1 MRSASCRD
9 WEGESPCPANSADQ
23 REMEAEAAE
32 EPCVTCAAMRAKY
45 HLLRSTLRVVIDPM
59 HRHML
64 KKRTLLMA
72 GSVCGCFS
80 GGTLRNRKG
89 VAEALPIA

>member
-1 MRSASCRD
+1 M
-9 WEGESPCPANSADQ
+9 
-23 REMEAEAAE
+23 
-32 EPCVTCAAMRAKY
+32 
-45 HLLRSTLRVVIDPM
+45 LRSTLRVVIDPM
-59 HRHML
+59 HKHML

>member
-1 MRSASCRD
+1 MPGLGGR
-9 WEGESPCPANSADQ
+9 EHCPANSADQ

-59 HRHML
+59 HTHML

-80 GGTLRNRKG
+80 GGTVRSRKG